1 MIDCTKQYTT
11 CTTYCIRRFYRSICD
26 EKNNPIYFIKKRIT
40 ALKFVLIFVEYFCRK
55 RNRLIYWCCHMVKLQ
70 LLIEQWIRHYVNL
83 HVEFQEIMNYP
94 NQDIVALSDV
104 IVNIAKLY

>member
-1 MIDCTKQYTT
+1 M
-11 CTTYCIRRFYRSICD
+11 
-26 EKNNPIYFIKKRIT
+26 
-40 ALKFVLIFVEYFCRK
+40 A
-55 RNRLIYWCCHMVKLQ
+55 KLQ

-83 HVEFQEIMNYP
+83 HVEFQEIINYH